1 MHLYNKDEKASA
13 EFACQHEA
21 DVMAIEK
28 TDFHK
33 LIESGKQLLIAE
45 LSPPKS
51 ADPAPVRAAAKS
63 FAGKVHV
70 LGISDNRDG
79 VHMSA
84 MAAASLILSEGVE
97 PIMHVTT
104 RDRNR
109 IALVSDCLGAQAM
122 GIRNFLCTT
131 GTHQTLGPCS
141 KARNVFDVDSIQLM
155 GMLGGLADDGSLV
168 GEERFANAGP
178 FCLGSTASPY
188 ADPMEMQLIRLSKA
202 VAAGSKFIITQPVF
216 DVDRFEAWWSEVT
229 RRGLHE
235 KAAIIAGIRPLPD
248 AEAAQTYAGR
258 RPSPM
263 IPEAVLHRISVPT
276 DKSGQRAAGLE
287 IALETFKRLSALKGL
302 RGFEVRGDGDTGIA
316 LEFIER
322 SGLGIN

>member
-1 MHLYNKDEKASA
+1 
-13 EFACQHEA
+13 
-21 DVMAIEK
+21 MAIEK
-28 TDFHK
+28 TNFHK
-33 LIESGKQLLIAE
+33 LIESGRQILIAE
-45 LSPPKS
+45 LSPPKG
-51 ADPAPVRAAAKS
+51 ADPAPVSAAAKS
-63 FAGKVHV
+63 FAGKVHA
-70 LGISDNRDG
+70 LGVSDNRDG

-84 MAAASLILSEGVE
+84 MAAASLILLEGVE

-122 GIRNFLCTT
+122 GIRNILCTT

-141 KARNVFDVDSIQLM
+141 KARNVFDIDSIQLL
-155 GMLGGLADDGSLV
+155 GMYGGLADDASLV
-168 GEERFANAGP
+168 GEERFADAGP

-188 ADPMEMQLIRLSKA
+188 ADPMEMQVIRLAKG

-216 DVDRFEAWWSEVT
+216 DVDRFEAWWGEVT

-235 KAAIIAGIRPLPD
+235 KVAIIAGIRPLPD
-248 AEAAQTYAGR
+248 ADVAQAYAGR

-263 IPEAVLHRISVPT
+263 IPETFLQRISAPS
-276 DKSGQRAAGLE
+276 DKAGQRAVGLE
-287 IALETFKRLSALKGL
+287 IALETVKRLSALKGV
-302 RGFEVRGDGDTGIA
+302 RGFEVRGDGDAGIA

-322 SGLGIN
+322 TGLGIN

>member
-1 MHLYNKDEKASA
+1 
-13 EFACQHEA
+13 
-21 DVMAIEK
+21 MAIEK

-33 LIESGKQLLIAE
+33 LLESGKPVLIAE
-45 LSPPKS
+45 LSPPKG

-63 FAGKVHV
+63 FTGKVHA
-70 LGISDNRDG
+70 LGVSDNRDG

-84 MAAASLILSEGVE
+84 IAAASLILSEGVE

-109 IALVSDCLGAQAM
+109 IALVSDCLGAQAL

-141 KARNVFDVDSIQLM
+141 KARNVFDIDSIQLM
-155 GMLGGLADDGSLV
+155 GLYSGLADDGSLV
-168 GEERFANAGP
+168 GEERFADAGP

-188 ADPMEMQLIRLSKA
+188 ADPVEMQLIRLAKG
-202 VAAGSKFIITQPVF
+202 VAAGSKFIISQPVF
-216 DVDRFEAWWSEVT
+216 DVDRFEAWWGEVT

-235 KAAIIAGIRPLPD
+235 KVAIIAGIRPLPD
-248 AEAAQTYAGR
+248 AEFAQTYAER

-263 IPEAVLHRISVPT
+263 IPEAVVRRISAPAE
-276 DKSGQRAAGLE
+276 KSAQRVVGLE
-287 IALETFKRLSALKGL
+287 IALETLKRLSSLKGL
-302 RGFEVRGDGDTGIA
+302 RGFEVRSDGDSAIA
-316 LEFIER
+316 LEFIEK

>member
-1 MHLYNKDEKASA
+1 
-13 EFACQHEA
+13 
-21 DVMAIEK
+21 MALEK
-28 TDFHK
+28 TELHK
-33 LIESGKQLLIAE
+33 RVESGKPILLAE
-45 LSPPKS
+45 LSPPKV

-63 FAGKVHV
+63 FAGKVHA
-70 LGISDNRDG
+70 LGVSDNRDG

-84 MAAASLILSEGVE
+84 LAAASLVLSEGVE

-122 GIRNFLCTT
+122 GIRNLLCTT
-131 GTHQTLGPCS
+131 GTHQTLGSCR
-141 KARNVFDVDSIQLM
+141 KARNVFDIDSIQLLAM
-155 GMLGGLADDGSLV
+155 YGGLADDGSLV
-168 GEERFANAGP
+168 GEERFEESGP
-178 FCLGSTASPY
+178 FCLGSTASPG
-188 ADPMEMQLIRLSKA
+188 ADPLEMQVIRLTKA

-248 AEAAQTYAGR
+248 ADGARAYAGR

-263 IPEAVLHRISVPT
+263 IPEAVLQRISSSGDT
-276 DKSGQRAAGLE
+276 AGQRAAGIE
-287 IALETFKRLSALKGL
+287 IALETFQRLSSLKGL
-302 RGFEVRGDGDTGIA
+302 RGFEVRGDGDADIA
-316 LEFIER
+316 VEFIER
-322 SGLGIN
+322 SGLGIK

>member
-1 MHLYNKDEKASA
+1 
-13 EFACQHEA
+13 
-21 DVMAIEK
+21 MAIEK

-33 LIESGKQLLIAE
+33 LIESGRQILIAE
-45 LSPPKS
+45 LSPPKG
-51 ADPAPVRAAAKS
+51 ADPAPVSAAAKS
-63 FAGKVHV
+63 FAGKVHA
-70 LGISDNRDG
+70 LGVSDNRDG

-84 MAAASLILSEGVE
+84 MAAASLILLEGVE

-122 GIRNFLCTT
+122 GIRNILCTT

-141 KARNVFDVDSIQLM
+141 KARNVFDIDSIQLL
-155 GMLGGLADDGSLV
+155 GMYGGLADDASLV
-168 GEERFANAGP
+168 GEERFADAGP

-188 ADPMEMQLIRLSKA
+188 ADPMEMQVIRLAKG

-216 DVDRFEAWWSEVT
+216 DVDRFEAWWGEVT

-235 KAAIIAGIRPLPD
+235 KVAIIAGIRPLPD
-248 AEAAQTYAGR
+248 ADVAQAYAGR

-263 IPEAVLHRISVPT
+263 IPETFLQRISAPS
-276 DKSGQRAAGLE
+276 DKAGQRAVGLE
-287 IALETFKRLSALKGL
+287 IALETVKRLSALKGV
-302 RGFEVRGDGDTGIA
+302 RGFEVRGDGDAGIA

-322 SGLGIN
+322 TGLGIN